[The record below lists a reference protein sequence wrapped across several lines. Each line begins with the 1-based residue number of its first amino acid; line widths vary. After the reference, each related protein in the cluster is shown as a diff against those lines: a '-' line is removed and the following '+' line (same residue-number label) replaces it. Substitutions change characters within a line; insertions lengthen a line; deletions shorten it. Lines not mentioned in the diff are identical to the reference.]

1 MVITDTS
8 TVQLSYYSDRIIV
21 SKESLINGSAAHK
34 KKEIMLQNRST
45 IYNGFLSPS
54 AKRKVRTILTTWF
67 NAIEHNN
74 SRNDISLK
82 KSERKL
88 VFVTLTLSESQK
100 HEDNWIKRNMLDRFL
115 VKMKRMYNVKYY
127 FWRAEKQQ
135 NGRIHFHVILDHYVR
150 KEDIQSEWNSIQQD
164 TGYMDEYFAKNKRYN
179 APSTHIR
186 AISDA
191 KNSIDYVMKY
201 VAKMPDDIEDVSLQV
216 KGRIWGCSSELKML
230 KPYSSGEI
238 SEVGESLQQVVKEG
252 KAEVFDHEHFQ
263 IYYIDVDAF
272 MKKRHKRIYD
282 VMKAYYVGVYKFLYT
297 QKVEDKYIN
306 TRNSY
311 GIIQKSKI
319 PTQLSLFAEMYLD
332 DDSAKRKRDREN
344 H

>member
-1 MVITDTS
+1 MVITNTS

-21 SKESLINGSAAHK
+21 SKESLINGSAVHK

-54 AKRKVRTILTTWF
+54 AKRRVRTILTTWF
-67 NAIEHNN
+67 NAMEHNN

-127 FWRAEKQQ
+127 FWRAEKQK
-135 NGRIHFHVILDHYVR
+135 NGRIHFHVIFDHYVR

-201 VAKMPDDIEDVSLQV
+201 VAKVPDDIEDVSLQV
-216 KGRIWGCSSELKML
+216 KGRIWGCSKELKEL
-230 KPYSSGEI
+230 KPYSTGEI
-238 SEVGESLQQVVKEG
+238 SGIGADLNYMAETKQVKLI
-252 KAEVFDHEHFQ
+252 DSDHFQ
-263 IYYIDVDAF
+263 IYYLDVD
-272 MKKRHKRIYD
+272 
-282 VMKAYYVGVYKFLYT
+282 KFLKRYHSRVFDDLSGYYRRVYERLYKLSNFEKAIS
-297 QKVEDKYIN
+297 QHIDDVREKGGVKAV
-306 TRNSY
+306 
-311 GIIQKSKI
+311 
-319 PTQLSLFAEMYLD
+319 QLSLFAEMYLD
-332 DDSAKRKRDREN
+332 DDGAKRKRNREN